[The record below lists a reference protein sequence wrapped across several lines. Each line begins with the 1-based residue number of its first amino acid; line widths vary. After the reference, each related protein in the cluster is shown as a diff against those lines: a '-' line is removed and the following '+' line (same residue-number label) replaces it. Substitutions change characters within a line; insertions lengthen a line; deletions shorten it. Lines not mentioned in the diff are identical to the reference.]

1 MKRFTWARALESR
14 KSELANQEGGENGS
28 RIPNDLF
35 PVGRAILLA
44 ALSSLA
50 LPSFAGPGQPVFG
63 TKADPSPSPTQA
75 PGLGF
80 MPFLQMM
87 FALGIV
93 LVLVKFLMP
102 KLLGGLN
109 KKIVAKSGGGIE
121 IEESATIG
129 GGQLYV
135 VNVRDKSLLL
145 CASQS
150 GVTCLTELGP
160 KKPKVEQPLFMDILQ
175 QETAQPSHL
184 YVDQQGEPSTVMKS
198 ALSDDEIQAALER
211 LNKLG
216 G

>member
-1 MKRFTWARALESR
+1 LATLRNLFFDSEMDFIAKTMRGLKLGRALS
-14 KSELANQEGGENGS
+14 LAS
-28 RIPNDLF
+28 
-35 PVGRAILLA
+35 LLG
-44 ALSSLA
+44 LA
-50 LPSFAGPGQPVFG
+50 LPCLAGPPSTVFG
-63 TKADPSPSPTQA
+63 TKADPTPASSQA

-87 FALGIV
+87 LALGIV

-175 QETAQPSHL
+175 QETAQPSHM
-184 YVDQQGEPSTVMKS
+184 YVDQQGEPSPAMKS

>member
-1 MKRFTWARALESR
+1 MSFPAEPSKRTNIGRAL
-14 KSELANQEGGENGS
+14 
-28 RIPNDLF
+28 
-35 PVGRAILLA
+35 LLA
-44 ALSSLA
+44 ALFGLA
-50 LPSFAGPGQPVFG
+50 LPCLAGPEATAFG
-63 TKADPSPSPTQA
+63 TKADPSPSPAQA

-87 FALGIV
+87 FALAIV

-135 VNVRDKSLLL
+135 VSVRDKSLLL

-175 QETAQPSHL
+175 QETAQPTHM
-184 YVDQQGEPSTVMKS
+184 YVDSQGEPSPAMKS